1 MMILT
6 RKSGESIQIGP
17 DVTIHVMEMRGEY
30 VRLGIEAPR
39 EMIRPLQEIYTI
51 IGDVNRASSKLSK
64 EDFAS
69 LKEIWLRNRQTAKA

>member
-6 RKSGESIQIGP
+6 RRSGESIQIGP

-39 EMIRPLQEIYTI
+39 AMVCHLQEIYTI
-51 IGDVNRASSKLSK
+51 VGEVNRASSKLGEK
-64 EDFAS
+64 DFAS
-69 LKEIWLRNRQTAKA
+69 LKEIWLRNRQTAKT